1 METIM
6 HQNPQNTGSQG
17 NIAAYF
23 SRATMPSQQ
32 ETLGAIVVEI
42 LRSGRSLNRKS
53 ICMRLLARVDAAT
66 SQEEEHH
73 LQELIS
79 LLFRD

>member
-6 HQNPQNTGSQG
+6 YQNPQNTGAQG

-32 ETLGAIVVEI
+32 ETLGAIAVEI
-42 LRSGRSLNRKS
+42 LRSGRSLNRKT

-66 SQEEEHH
+66 SQEEKQH